1 MSHRQTNAIIAGVI
15 FLISFLTYLS
25 TMAITTS
32 FWDCGEFIAC
42 SYILGVPH
50 PPGAP
55 LYILAGRIFSMLPTS
70 GDIGFRVNI
79 MSPIISGIT
88 AMLTYLI
95 IVRLLMI
102 WKGQPQT
109 WTKTDRI
116 SIYASGIIGAL
127 AFAFS
132 DSQWFNSVEAEVYAG
147 SMFFTAIVIWL
158 ILKWMDYADSPQADR
173 YVLIIFYI
181 MGLAIG
187 VHLLNLLAL
196 PPMAMIMYARLHK
209 SEKKDDRFNE
219 FLMMSLAAGVAFI
232 IVMLINSGITIGP
245 LNIGLVKGIP
255 SILSNFGFGTLA
267 FLVLALVG
275 LAVWSIKEKKRIAS
289 LAFSSLFLL
298 VLGYSTYSAL
308 YIRSG
313 LNPAID
319 ENNPD
324 NPERLVKYLN
334 REQYGD
340 WSITE
345 RRAPLWEYQ
354 IKKMYVRYFGWQFI
368 GKGADLDDQ
377 GRTIKKTIDENG
389 RVGENT
395 LTLRGLWGLP
405 FIIGL
410 LGMLYHFQRDWRR
423 AYPVFVLF
431 IVTGLA
437 VIVYLNQEDPQPR
450 ERDYAYT
457 GSFFAFALW
466 IGIGVTALVDMIKEM
481 TAAKTAKNGRAD
493 GGASAGIGWALSAL
507 VFIAIP
513 ANMFRVNYHEHNRQ
527 GNYVAYDYS
536 YNILQSC
543 EPNAIIFTN
552 GDNDTFPLW
561 FLQYV
566 KNVRRDV
573 RVVNLSLLNTDWYI
587 KQLRDEE
594 PRVPITLADAQIEGL
609 QARPW
614 EKQTVAI
621 DVPKATY
628 ERFYNDLVRL
638 DSTIAREENPTINL
652 EVEPTLY
659 GQGIRVQDLMVLR
672 ILQENK
678 FRRPV
683 YFAVTVSPDNKL
695 NLDNY
700 MRMDGLAFKV
710 LPVKLGNRR
719 LVDPQLM
726 WTNISEKFQ
735 YRNLNNPKVYYDDN
749 TKSLLGN
756 YRSAFLTLAQYHV
769 GNYDKYKDRPLQSYD
784 PETRAWTWQNDKE
797 RALQVLDRMNEVI
810 PEDVIPTG
818 NFQLNLAIGQM
829 YEQLDKPE
837 ELDKRL
843 RALAKDKTLNLTA
856 AMKVQLADYVESY
869 FHRPAIAESLV
880 QSLVKEDPNFGE
892 GVIWLSGY
900 YGRQGN
906 YARGVET
913 LQQWV
918 NRKPEDQQAKTQ
930 LDQLKMLVQADSLA
944 RAGRAIVPP
953 DTASKK

>member
-1 MSHRQTNAIIAGVI
+1 MSHRKVNAIIAGVI
-15 FLISFLTYLS
+15 FLVSFLTYLS
-25 TMAITTS
+25 TIAVTTS

-55 LYILAGRIFSMLPTS
+55 LYILVGRIFSMLPT
-70 GDIGFRVNI
+70 GADIGFRVNL
-79 MSPIISGIT
+79 MSPIVSGIT

-109 WTKTDRI
+109 WTPSDRI
-116 SIYASGIIGAL
+116 SVYASGIIGAL

-158 ILKWMDYADSPQADR
+158 ILKWMDHADSPQADR
-173 YVLIIFYI
+173 YLVIIFYL
-181 MGLAIG
+181 MGLALG

-196 PPMAMIMYARLHK
+196 PPIAMIVYARLHK
-209 SEKKDDRFNE
+209 PSAKEKDGLNE
-219 FLMMSLAAGVAFI
+219 FVMMSIAAGAAFA
-232 IVMLINSGITIGP
+232 IVMLINSGITIGS

-255 SILSNFGFGTLA
+255 SILSNFGMETLV
-267 FLVLALVG
+267 FLVLLLAG
-275 LAVWSIKEKKRIAS
+275 LMVWSIKGKKRIAS
-289 LAFSSLFLL
+289 LMFSSLFLL
-298 VLGYSTYSAL
+298 VLGYSTYTTL

-345 RRAPLWEYQ
+345 RRAPLWKYQ
-354 IKKMYVRYFGWQFI
+354 IEKMYIRYFNWQFV
-368 GKGADLDDQ
+368 GKGQSLDQ
-377 GRTIKKTIDENG
+377 EGRIVE
-389 RVGENT
+389 VY
-395 LTLRGLWGLP
+395 TLRGLWGLP
-405 FIIGL
+405 FLVGL

-423 AYPVFVLF
+423 AYPLLVLF
-431 IVTGLA
+431 IMTGLA
-437 VIVYLNQEDPQPR
+437 IIVYLNQEDPQPR

-457 GSFFAFALW
+457 GSFFAFAIW
-466 IGIGVTALVDMIKEM
+466 IGVGVTALVDMIKEM
-481 TAAKTAKNGRAD
+481 VVSKAEKTSRGER
-493 GGASAGIGWALSAL
+493 SAPAGVALALSAL
-507 VFIAIP
+507 VFVAVP
-513 ANMFRVNYHEHNRQ
+513 ANMFKFNYHEHNRQ

-536 YNILQSC
+536 YNILQTC
-543 EPNAIIFTN
+543 EPNGIIFTN

-566 KNVRRDV
+566 YNIRRDV

-594 PRVPITLADAQIEGL
+594 PRVPINLTDAQIDRL
-609 QARPW
+609 QAMAW
-614 EKQTVAI
+614 QKQTVTI
-621 DVPKATY
+621 GVPQATY
-628 ERFYNDLVRL
+628 DQFYNDLLRL
-638 DSTIAREENPTINL
+638 DSTIVREENPAIRL
-652 EVEPTLY
+652 EVAPTLY
-659 GQGIRVQDLMVLR
+659 GQGIRVQDLMVLK
-672 ILQENK
+672 ILEDNK

-695 NLDNY
+695 GLDNY
-700 MRMDGLAFKV
+700 MRMDGLAFKI
-710 LPVKLGNRR
+710 LPVKINNRR

-726 WTNISEKFQ
+726 WTNLNEKFQ
-735 YRNLNNPKVYYDDN
+735 YRNLNNPEVYYDDN

-756 YRSAFLTLAQYHV
+756 YRSAFLTLAQYHLT
-769 GNYDKYKDRPLQSYD
+769 NYEKYKDQPLQTYN

-797 RALQVLDRMNEVI
+797 RAMQVLDRMSEVI
-810 PEDVIPTG
+810 PESVIPTG
-818 NFQLNLAIGQM
+818 NFQLNLAIGEM
-829 YEQLDKPE
+829 YERLGKPG

-843 RALAKDKTLNLTA
+843 HALGQDKSLSLTPE
-856 AMKVQLADYVESY
+856 MKLQLADYVESY
-869 FHRPAIAESLV
+869 FSRPAIAESLV
-880 QSLVKEDPNFGE
+880 QALVKNDPNFGE
-892 GVIWLSGY
+892 GVRWLSGHY
-900 YGRQGN
+900 SRQQQ
-906 YARGVET
+906 YARGIDL

-918 NRKPEDQQAKTQ
+918 TRKPDDQQAKSQ
-930 LDQLKMLVQADSLA
+930 LEQLKMLAQADSVTKTMRPGA
-944 RAGRAIVPP
+944 AT
-953 DTASKK
+953 DTTSRK

>member
-1 MSHRQTNAIIAGVI
+1 MSHRQVNAVIAGVI
-15 FLISFLTYLS
+15 FLISFVTYLS
-25 TMAITTS
+25 TVAPTTS

-55 LYILAGRIFSMLPTS
+55 LYILVGRIFSMLPTS
-70 GDIGFRVNI
+70 ADIGFRVNL
-79 MSPIISGIT
+79 MSPLISAIT

-95 IVRLLMI
+95 IVRLIML

-109 WTKTDRI
+109 WTKSDRI
-116 SIYASGIIGAL
+116 AVYASGIIGAL

-158 ILKWMDYADSPQADR
+158 ILKWMDHAESAQADR
-173 YVLIIFYI
+173 YLLIIFYI
-181 MGLAIG
+181 MGLALG

-209 SEKKDDRFNE
+209 SSGKDRMNE
-219 FLMMSLAAGVAFI
+219 FIMMAVAAGAAFA
-232 IVMLINSGITIGP
+232 IVMLLNSGITIGSF
-245 LNIGLVKGIP
+245 NIGLVKGIP
-255 SILSNFGFGTLA
+255 SILSNFGMETLA
-267 FLVLALVG
+267 FLILVLAG
-275 LAVWSIKEKKRIAS
+275 LMIWSIKGKKRIAS

-298 VLGYSTYSAL
+298 VLGYSTYSTL

-345 RRAPLWEYQ
+345 RRAPLWKYQ
-354 IKKMYVRYFGWQFI
+354 IEKMYIRYFNWQFL
-368 GKGADLDDQ
+368 GKGQTLDQ
-377 GRTIKKTIDENG
+377 EGRIVETY
-389 RVGENT
+389 
-395 LTLRGLWGLP
+395 TLRGLWGLP
-405 FIIGL
+405 FLVGLIGL
-410 LGMLYHFQRDWRR
+410 FYHFQRDWRR
-423 AYPVFVLF
+423 AYPLLVLF
-431 IVTGLA
+431 IMTGLA

-457 GSFFAFALW
+457 GSFFAFAIW

-481 TAAKTAKNGRAD
+481 AASKSTKAKRD
-493 GGASAGIGWALSAL
+493 ESSASPAMVWALSAL
-507 VFIAIP
+507 VFIAVP
-513 ANMFRVNYHEHNRQ
+513 ANMFKFNYHEHNRQ

-543 EPNAIIFTN
+543 EPNGIIFTN

-566 KNVRRDV
+566 YNIRRDV

-587 KQLRDEE
+587 KQLRDDE
-594 PRVPITLADAQIEGL
+594 PRVPVNLSDTQIEGL
-609 QARPW
+609 QAIPW
-614 EKQTVAI
+614 QKQNVAI

-628 ERFYNDLVRL
+628 EQVYKDIVRL
-638 DSTIAREENPTINL
+638 DSTIVREENPAIRL
-652 EVEPTLY
+652 EIEPTLY

-672 ILQENK
+672 ILQDNQ

-710 LPVKLGNRR
+710 LPVKISNRR
-719 LVDPQLM
+719 VVDPQLM
-726 WTNISEKFQ
+726 WANLNEKFQ
-735 YRNLNNPKVYYDDN
+735 YRNLNNPEVYYDDN

-756 YRSAFLTLAQYHV
+756 YRSAFLTLAQYHL
-769 GNYDKYKDRPLQSYD
+769 GNYEKYKGKSLQTYD
-784 PETRAWTWQNDKE
+784 PETRGWTWQNDKE

-810 PEDVIPTG
+810 PESVIPTG
-818 NFQLNLAIGQM
+818 NFQLNLAVGQM
-829 YEQLDKPE
+829 YEQLGKPE

-843 RALAKDKTLNLTA
+843 RLLGKDESLNLTP
-856 AMKVQLADYVESY
+856 AMKIQLADYIESY
-869 FHRPAIAESLV
+869 FHRPALAESLV
-880 QSLVKEDPNFGE
+880 QTLVKDDPNSSE
-892 GVIWLSGY
+892 ATIWLSGFY
-900 YGRQGN
+900 ARQGN
-906 YARGVET
+906 YARGIEL
-913 LQQWV
+913 LQQWSM
-918 NRKPEDQQAKTQ
+918 RKPEDQQAKSQ
-930 LDQLKMLVQADSLA
+930 LEQLKMLAQADSA
-944 RAGRAIVPP
+944 ANVKRPAGSPS

>member
-1 MSHRQTNAIIAGVI
+1 MSHRKVNAIIAGVI

-25 TMAITTS
+25 TIAVTTS

-55 LYILAGRIFSMLPTS
+55 LYILIGRIFSMLPTAA
-70 GDIGFRVNI
+70 DIGFRVNL
-79 MSPIISGIT
+79 MSPIVSGIT

-109 WTKTDRI
+109 WTPSDRI
-116 SIYASGIIGAL
+116 SVYASGIIGAL

-158 ILKWMDYADSPQADR
+158 ILKWMDHADSPQADR
-173 YVLIIFYI
+173 YLVIIFYI
-181 MGLAIG
+181 MGLALG

-196 PPMAMIMYARLHK
+196 PPIAMIVYARLHK
-209 SEKKDDRFNE
+209 TSAKEKDGFNE
-219 FLMMSLAAGVAFI
+219 FIMMSIAAGAAFA
-232 IVMLINSGITIGP
+232 IVMMINSGITIGS

-255 SILSNFGFGTLA
+255 SILSNFGIETLV
-267 FLVLALVG
+267 FLVLLLAG
-275 LAVWSIKEKKRIAS
+275 LMVWSIRGKKRIAS

-298 VLGYSTYSAL
+298 VLGYSTYTTL

-324 NPERLVKYLN
+324 NPVRLVKYLN

-345 RRAPLWEYQ
+345 RRAPLWKYQ
-354 IKKMYVRYFGWQFI
+354 IEKMYIRYFNWQFV
-368 GKGADLDDQ
+368 GKGQSLDQ
-377 GRTIKKTIDENG
+377 EGRIVE
-389 RVGENT
+389 VF
-395 LTLRGLWGLP
+395 TLRGLWGLP
-405 FIIGL
+405 FLVGL

-423 AYPVFVLF
+423 AYPLFVLF
-431 IVTGLA
+431 IMTGLA
-437 VIVYLNQEDPQPR
+437 IIVYLNQEDPQPR

-457 GSFFAFALW
+457 GSFFAFAIW

-481 TAAKTAKNGRAD
+481 AASKAEKTSRGER
-493 GGASAGIGWALSAL
+493 SAPAGVALALSAL
-507 VFIAIP
+507 VFVAVP
-513 ANMFRVNYHEHNRQ
+513 ANMFKFNYHEHNRQ

-536 YNILQSC
+536 YNILQTC
-543 EPNAIIFTN
+543 EPNGIIFTN

-566 KNVRRDV
+566 YNIRRDV

-594 PRVPITLADAQIEGL
+594 PRVPINLTDAQIDGL
-609 QARPW
+609 QAMAW
-614 EKQTVAI
+614 QKQTVTI
-621 DVPKATY
+621 GVPKATY
-628 ERFYNDLVRL
+628 EQFYNDLLRL
-638 DSTIAREENPTINL
+638 DSTIVREENPALRL
-652 EVEPTLY
+652 EVAPTLY
-659 GQGIRVQDLMVLR
+659 GQGIRVQDLMVLK
-672 ILQENK
+672 ILEDNK

-695 NLDNY
+695 GLDNY
-700 MRMDGLAFKV
+700 MRMDGLAFKI
-710 LPVKLGNRR
+710 LPVKINNRR

-726 WTNISEKFQ
+726 WTNLDEKFQ
-735 YRNLNNPKVYYDDN
+735 YRNLNNPDVYYDDN

-756 YRSAFLTLAQYHV
+756 YRSAFLTLAQYHLS
-769 GNYDKYKDRPLQSYD
+769 NYEKYKDQPLQAYN

-797 RALQVLDRMNEVI
+797 RAMQVLDRMSEVT
-810 PEDVIPTG
+810 PESVIPTG

-829 YEQLDKPE
+829 YEQLGKPE

-843 RALAKDKTLNLTA
+843 RALGQDKSLSLTPE
-856 AMKVQLADYVESY
+856 MKLQLADYVENY
-869 FHRPAIAESLV
+869 FNRPVIAESLV
-880 QSLVKEDPNFGE
+880 QALVKADPNFGE
-892 GVIWLSGY
+892 GVRWLSGY
-900 YGRQGN
+900 YGRQGQ
-906 YARGVET
+906 YARGVDV

-918 NRKPEDQQAKTQ
+918 TRKPDDQQAKSQ
-930 LDQLKMLVQADSLA
+930 LEQLKMLAQADSLTKTMRPGA
-944 RAGRAIVPP
+944 TT
-953 DTASKK
+953 DTTSGK